1 MTKIQMRRNDYCPTM
16 PCEHAGLFLLKGF
29 KEWRVDDNTHQEQN
43 PDGNHKKDIAVHHK
57 LATKITIPSFYEQT
71 YGRWKKHLIEQD
83 AQCGHYFGKLTG
95 RLYLGLGE
103 ASPLEAG
110 ITLHHTYGV
119 PFIPGTAV
127 KGVLRHFALANGMD
141 KDNKH
146 LMETIFG
153 AEPDPKNNNSGEAG
167 CVIFNDAWW
176 IPGSAEEPLAPEV
189 ITVHHPDYYKSDGAK
204 PATDFDDP
212 NPNPQIAIQGSFH
225 FSFLAHEPLH
235 PAIRKLLKGTLQHSG
250 IGGKTSSGYGVF
262 QEDTSTKDAFC
273 KGKEEWIEEI
283 KITNMSQLERDIYEI
298 THAADNPAVALLKAL
313 EDNTWQNPEDQDA
326 VAKKIKEVMNAEGK
340 WKPTF
345 GGTNTQKLKLKE
357 RCLNVMR
364 YFLEND

>member
-1 MTKIQMRRNDYCPTM
+1 MTKIQMRRNDYCPAM

-43 PDGNHKKDIAVHHK
+43 PDGNHNKDIAVHHK

-71 YGRWKKHLIEQD
+71 YGRWKKHLFEED

-262 QEDTSTKDAFC
+262 CVEDPFNEYIWGKYPRELLIDMLIEQIQQNDISDMLGKDRN
-273 KGKEEWIEEI
+273 K
-283 KITNMSQLERDIYEI
+283 T
-298 THAADNPAVALLKAL
+298 
-313 EDNTWQNPEDQDA
+313 
-326 VAKKIKEVMNAEGK
+326 AKKIGQDYWDRLLNGIEEKFNDEISAWENSDNKNQKRACKTIKRQWTPQWAKLNDGEV
-340 WKPTF
+340 P
-345 GGTNTQKLKLKE
+345 
-357 RCLNVMR
+357 
-364 YFLEND
+364 